1 MYIIFTNY
9 STIYDINLLYIERER
24 RSVLRRQSRERNR
37 NIKWSVYCQYGQYGF
52 IFCFSLTKGQ
62 CSKTLDHTIR
72 IGSTPTILYFDLYIY
87 IDCIKYIDI
96 IIIYQLSIL
105 SSLVPANSSM
115 AFFNRSNGP
124 SDFSFASLNC
134 PNKESQDGGESS

>member
-9 STIYDINLLYIERER
+9 STIYDINLLYI
-24 RSVLRRQSRERNR
+24 
-37 NIKWSVYCQYGQYGF
+37 Y
-52 IFCFSLTKGQ
+52 
-62 CSKTLDHTIR
+62 
-72 IGSTPTILYFDLYIY
+72 ILYIYIY

-134 PNKESQDGGESS
+134 PNKES